1 MTRSFCIPQQSNN
14 DDKLKGKILTKGNQL
29 KDSLSLVVIE
39 GFLVR
44 QKIASPFYYLLC
56 GSMFALIQ
64 ADRIE

>member
-1 MTRSFCIPQQSNN
+1 MTRSFRSPQQSNN

-39 GFLVR
+39 GFLVG